1 MRLETGSWHK
11 EEAFLDFTGFSK
23 KTLPFLEQIRQNNNK
38 EWFSAHKH
46 EYEELILNPSRAF
59 VTEMGEHLQALE
71 PSIHAIPKINKSLYR
86 IYRDSRRPNALTMP
100 IKERIGIIF
109 WQGSGKRMQSS
120 SFYLHFS
127 PEELY
132 VATGVRWFEKPMLD
146 AFRKYIK
153 NDDRREQLAEIL
165 KEIKSKDKGYTHL
178 EKGYKRYPKGFSA
191 DMKNA
196 DLSLYK
202 GMATYTLLDPYI
214 IEDGDKFI
222 NALYKIYEDMLPLQQ
237 FMYEV
242 SLRVEKED

>member
-1 MRLETGSWHK
+1 MFCQQCIKKLQSTTVK
-11 EEAFLDFTGFSK
+11 FQGFSL
-23 KTLPFLEQIRQNNNK
+23 KTLQFLGDIRRNNNK

-71 PSIHAIPKINKSLYR
+71 PTINAIPKINKSLYR
-86 IYRDSRRPNALTMP
+86 IYRDSRRPSAIAQP

-109 WQGSGKRMQSS
+109 WQGNTKRMQSS

-127 PEELY
+127 PDELY

-146 AFRKYIK
+146 AFRETIK
-153 NDDRREQLAEIL
+153 NDAKREELANIL
-165 KEIKSKDKGYTHL
+165 EDIKAKDKSYTYL

-191 DMKNA
+191 DMKYA

-202 GMATYTLLDPYI
+202 GMATYKILDPHL
-214 IEDGDKFI
+214 IEDGDTLI
-222 NALYKIYEDMLPLQQ
+222 HTLYKIYEDMLPLQQ

-242 SLRVEKED
+242 SLRVEDE